1 MPTHDRNLAAF
12 IDHTL
17 LKPAAIGAD
26 VDTLCREA
34 RDFGFAA
41 VCVNGCWVRRCRE
54 GLAGTG
60 VKVACVVGFPLGAMV
75 PEAKAFEAERAVADG
90 ADEIDMVLNLG
101 ALKAGDADAVER
113 DIRGVVQAARGRAVK
128 VILETGLLDEAEK
141 VLACQLSQRAGAA
154 FVKTSTGFAAGSA
167 ATVEDVALMR
177 RTVGPEMGVKA
188 SGGIRTRVDARRML
202 ASGANRLGTSS
213 GVAIVTGLEGEG
225 KY

>member
-1 MPTHDRNLAAF
+1 MPTLDRNLAAF

-17 LKPAAIGAD
+17 LKPAATGPEIDA
-26 VDTLCREA
+26 LCREA
-34 RDFGFAA
+34 RDCGFAS

-54 GLAGTG
+54 HLAGTG
-60 VKVACVVGFPLGAMV
+60 VKVACVVGFPLGAMT
-75 PEAKAFEAERAVADG
+75 PEAKAFEAARAVADG
-90 ADEIDMVLNLG
+90 ADELDMVLNLG
-101 ALKAGDADAVER
+101 ALKAGDAGAVER
-113 DIRGVVQAARGRAVK
+113 DIRAVVEAAGGRAVK

-188 SGGIRTRVDARRML
+188 SGGIRTRADARRML

-213 GVAIVTGLEGEG
+213 GVAIVTGPHDVEIV
-225 KY
+225 